1 MIIMTWKDALR
12 KILDEDSEDMTGFMN
27 ISPRMEEAAKN
38 RKAIK
43 DSKTHMIDQ
52 ILDRMEDIE
61 NDLDESVTKQSM
73 VALLEALS
81 AIELVKEEEPKA
93 KKTETNEF
101 DPSSYLDS
109 KSRGGDFDGQGV

>member
-1 MIIMTWKDALR
+1 MTWKDALR
-12 KILDEDSEDMTGFMN
+12 KILDEDPEDMTAFMN
-27 ISPRMEEAAKN
+27 ISPRMKREAKN
-38 RKAIK
+38 RKAIR

-52 ILDRMEDIE
+52 ILDLMEDIK

-81 AIELVKEEEPKA
+81 AIELVKEEKPKA
-93 KKTETNEF
+93 KKTETYEF

-109 KSRGGDFDGQGV
+109 NYRGGDFDGQGTRV